1 MTKREQRK
9 RTQAGI
15 ARVREFTQMIKFWGH
30 LVEFQSSCKNQIGTI
45 QTEFCVFNNCF
56 LFRNQVPLRYPERAK
71 IKYCNVTETTL
82 LVIEYLRNYKNL
94 WRNKEFVDIFVKEHN
109 RILSICTYQ

>member
-9 RTQAGI
+9 RTQAGN
-15 ARVREFTQMIKFWGH
+15 ARVQEFIRMAKFWRH
-30 LVEFQSSCKNQIGTI
+30 LVGLQPSRADQIVTTR
-45 QTEFCVFNNCF
+45 TEFCVFNNYF
-56 LFRNQVPLRYPERAK
+56 LFRDQVPFWYPHRAN
-71 IKYCNVTETTL
+71 IKYCDITETTL

-94 WRNKEFVDIFVKEHN
+94 WRNKEFVDMFTKEHN